1 MGSVVF
7 VSGCL
12 YVTVLRVF
20 LVLTLIPA
28 CVIVVEKENLEEALK
43 HEEKMWNGGGR
54 TFFGMWKLPK
64 K

>member
-1 MGSVVF
+1 
-7 VSGCL
+7 
-12 YVTVLRVF
+12 
-20 LVLTLIPA
+20 
-28 CVIVVEKENLEEALK
+28 VIVVEKENLEEALK